1 MNKRKEYLIELF
13 IKKST
18 LYNSIKTTLN
28 KTFELFSNTYP
39 NIQEKSIIELKED
52 FNVDNYVK
60 YLSPIIDKYFTE
72 KEIEEII
79 KFYSSSPGKKT
90 IDSSF
95 LKEVS
100 QLSKSFSLEIEQKF
114 SIENAKY
121 I

>member
-28 KTFELFSNTYP
+28 KTFELFQNTYS
-39 NIQEKSIIELKED
+39 NIPKNNVAELKED
-52 FNVDNYVK
+52 CNVDNYIK
-60 YLSPIIDKYFTE
+60 YLSLIVDKYFTE

-100 QLSKSFSLEIEQKF
+100 QLSRKFSLEIEQKF

>member
-1 MNKRKEYLIELF
+1 M
-13 IKKST
+13 
-18 LYNSIKTTLN
+18 YNSIKTTLN

-39 NIQEKSIIELKED
+39 NIPKKNIIDLKD
-52 FNVDNYVK
+52 NLNVDNYVK